1 MENQSGPVLETV
13 RVRVSTPE
21 WVLAK
26 YCVDNGITRITAR
39 EIKTALGI
47 RNLLSLYNLIHIAIR
62 DGLLKSV
69 RKFSGVYEVNVKQ
82 AMALTQLIPY
92 DAGDRTTNL
101 SDIPQWKQ
109 AIAYAKAWQS
119 LAEWARKALKG
130 ASEGTS
136 PPAPVAKAKAGKGE
150 GGEPVSG
157 SGSGEEGEPV
167 ATATATDT
175 CPAGPLPAVISHIPI
190 DCVPTPSGRR
200 ALVAV
205 LGNLYVLLEDLKGT
219 HYLQCSPLD
228 SFGHGAKLCSAK
240 TETLLKYLRRP
251 ANQVRKEA
259 EREGERAKERALK
272 ELEALEALMKLT
284 PGTYS
289 LVVHVKPDGSM
300 YVEVP
305 VPEEAETESGSGSG
319 SGGVIPGSRGATSG
333 FTATAMGTGTVG
345 VGQALYD
352 PLRPPDWLPSV
363 RRVEPIKE
371 PSTKGISLVFDN
383 VRFWANGTVQQLH
396 GLQPLSTVLATG
408 DRLLYAEPG
417 FQIYDPVL
425 YELSKLMD
433 IHVYHSKGKDPK
445 GVIRIEARPR
455 AKALKKLGLGRILH
469 AFVTYL
475 HRLLGPIG
483 AIVAGW
489 WRGR

>member
-26 YCVDNGITRITAR
+26 YCVDNGITTITAR

-69 RKFSGVYEVNVKQ
+69 KKFSGVYEVNVKQ

-109 AIAYAKAWQS
+109 AIAYAKAWQT
-119 LAEWARKALKG
+119 LAEWARKALKE

-136 PPAPVAKAKAGKGE
+136 PPAPGASGRKGKG
-150 GGEPVSG
+150 GELSV
-157 SGSGEEGEPV
+157 SGSGEE
-167 ATATATDT
+167 ATDT

-219 HYLQCSPLD
+219 HYLQCSPLET
-228 SFGHGAKLCSAK
+228 FGHGAKLCSAK

-251 ANQVRKEA
+251 ASQVRKEA
-259 EREGERAKERALK
+259 EREGERAKARALK

-305 VPEEAETESGSGSG
+305 VPEEGESG
-319 SGGVIPGSRGATSG
+319 SGGVIPGSRGATAG
-333 FTATAMGTGTVG
+333 LTATAMGTGTA

>member
-1 MENQSGPVLETV
+1 METQHSPALETVRV

-26 YCVDNGITRITAR
+26 YCLDNGITRITAR

-62 DGLLKSV
+62 DGVLKPV
-69 RKFSGVYEVNVKQ
+69 KKFSGIYDVNLKE
-82 AMALTQLIPY
+82 AMTLTQLIPY
-92 DAGDRTTNL
+92 DAGNRVTNL
-101 SDIPQWKQ
+101 SEIPQWKQ
-109 AIAYAKAWQS
+109 AIAYAKAWQT
-119 LAEWARKALKG
+119 LAEWARKALKE

-136 PPAPVAKAKAGKGE
+136 PPAPGAKAKAGEGE
-150 GGEPVSG
+150 GWGEAEPV
-157 SGSGEEGEPV
+157 
-167 ATATATDT
+167 DT
-175 CPAGPLPAVISHIPI
+175 CPMGPLPAVISHIPI

-219 HYLQCSPLD
+219 HYLRCAPFD
-228 SFGHGAKLCSAK
+228 SFIPGAKLCSAK

-251 ANQVRKEA
+251 PSQVRKEV
-259 EREGERAKERALK
+259 EREAERAKERALK
-272 ELEALEALMKLT
+272 ELEAWEALNQLK
-284 PGTYS
+284 PGTYN
-289 LVVHVKPDGSM
+289 LTVHVKPDGSM

-305 VPEEAETESGSGSG
+305 VPEEGEAG
-319 SGGVIPGSRGATSG
+319 GGVLPGSRGATAG
-333 FTATAMGTGTVG
+333 VMGSGTVG
-345 VGQALYD
+345 GLALYD
-352 PLRPPDWLPSV
+352 PLRPPEVPRV
-363 RRVEPIKE
+363 RREEPIKE
-371 PSTKGISLVFDN
+371 PSTKGIALVFDN

-396 GLQPLSTVLATG
+396 GLQPISTVMAVG

-455 AKALKKLGLGRILH
+455 AKALKKLGLAGIMN
-469 AFVTYL
+469 AFLTYL
-475 HRLLGPIG
+475 HRLLGPIE
-483 AIVAGW
+483 ALVTGW

>member
-1 MENQSGPVLETV
+1 MENQSGPVLKTV

-26 YCVDNGITRITAR
+26 YCLDNGLTRITAR

-47 RNLLSLYNLIHIAIR
+47 RNLLSLYNLIHIAVR

-69 RKFSGVYEVNVKQ
+69 RKFSGVYEVNIRQ

-101 SDIPQWKQ
+101 SDIPQWRQ
-109 AIAYAKAWQS
+109 AIAYAKAWQA

-136 PPAPVAKAKAGKGE
+136 PPTPGPSGRKGK
-150 GGEPVSG
+150 GGEPVSA
-157 SGSGEEGEPV
+157 SGEE
-167 ATATATDT
+167 ATDT

-219 HYLQCSPLD
+219 HYLQCSPLET
-228 SFGHGAKLCSAK
+228 FGHGAMLCSAR

-251 ANQVRKEA
+251 ATQVKKEA

-272 ELEALEALMKLT
+272 ELEALEAILKLT

-289 LVVHVKPDGSM
+289 LVLHVKPDGSM

-305 VPEEAETESGSGSG
+305 VPEGEGEAESG
-319 SGGVIPGSRGATSG
+319 SGGVIPGSRGATAG
-333 FTATAMGTGTVG
+333 LTATAMGTGTV

-455 AKALKKLGLGRILH
+455 AKALKKLGLGRLLQ

-483 AIVAGW
+483 AIVTGW
-489 WRGR
+489 WKGR

>member
-26 YCVDNGITRITAR
+26 YCVDNGITTITAR

-69 RKFSGVYEVNVKQ
+69 KKFSGVYEVNVKQ

-109 AIAYAKAWQS
+109 AIAYAKAWQT
-119 LAEWARKALKG
+119 LAEWARKALKE

-136 PPAPVAKAKAGKGE
+136 PPAPGASGRKGKG
-150 GGEPVSG
+150 GELSV
-157 SGSGEEGEPV
+157 SGSGEE
-167 ATATATDT
+167 ATDT

-219 HYLQCSPLD
+219 HYLQCSPLET
-228 SFGHGAKLCSAK
+228 FGHGAKLCSAK

-251 ANQVRKEA
+251 ASQVRKEA
-259 EREGERAKERALK
+259 EREGERAKARALK

-305 VPEEAETESGSGSG
+305 VPEEGESGSGSG
-319 SGGVIPGSRGATSG
+319 SGGVIPGSRGATAG
-333 FTATAMGTGTVG
+333 LTATAMGTGTA

-483 AIVAGW
+483 AIVTGW

>member
-26 YCVDNGITRITAR
+26 YCLDNGITRITAR

-69 RKFSGVYEVNVKQ
+69 KKFSGVYEVNIKG

-101 SDIPQWKQ
+101 SDIPEWRQ
-109 AIAYAKAWQS
+109 AIAYAKAWQT
-119 LAEWARKALKG
+119 LAEWARKALKE

-136 PPAPVAKAKAGKGE
+136 PPTPGAKPKAGKEGWGE
-150 GGEPVSG
+150 GREL
-157 SGSGEEGEPV
+157 
-167 ATATATDT
+167 ADT

-190 DCVPTPSGRR
+190 DCIPTPSGRR

-219 HYLQCSPLD
+219 HYLQCAPLEA
-228 SFGHGAKLCSAK
+228 FGHGAKLCSAK

-251 ANQVRKEA
+251 ANQVRKEV

-272 ELEALEALMKLT
+272 ELEAWQALAQLK
-284 PGTYS
+284 PGTYN
-289 LVVHVKPDGSM
+289 LTVHVNPDGSM

-305 VPEEAETESGSGSG
+305 VPEGEEEAG
-319 SGGVIPGSRGATSG
+319 GGVIPGSRGATAG
-333 FTATAMGTGTVG
+333 VMGTGTAVG
-345 VGQALYD
+345 LALYD
-352 PLRPPDWLPSV
+352 PLRPPEVPRI

-371 PSTKGISLVFDN
+371 PSTKGIALVFDN

-445 GVIRIEARPR
+445 GVVRIEARPR
-455 AKALKKLGLGRILH
+455 SKALKKLGLGRILH
-469 AFVTYL
+469 AFITYL

-483 AIVAGW
+483 AIVTGW
-489 WRGR
+489 WRRG

>member
-26 YCVDNGITRITAR
+26 YCVDNGITTITAR

-62 DGLLKSV
+62 DGLLKPV
-69 RKFSGVYEVNVKQ
+69 KKFSGVYEVNVKQ

-109 AIAYAKAWQS
+109 AIAYAKAWQT

-136 PPAPVAKAKAGKGE
+136 PPAPGASGRKGKG
-150 GGEPVSG
+150 GELSV
-157 SGSGEEGEPV
+157 SGSGEE
-167 ATATATDT
+167 ATDT

-219 HYLQCSPLD
+219 HYLQCSPLET
-228 SFGHGAKLCSAK
+228 FGHGAKLCSAK

-251 ANQVRKEA
+251 ASQVRKEA
-259 EREGERAKERALK
+259 EREGERAKARALK

-305 VPEEAETESGSGSG
+305 VPEEAESESG
-319 SGGVIPGSRGATSG
+319 SGGVIPGSRGATAG
-333 FTATAMGTGTVG
+333 LTATAMGTGTA

-475 HRLLGPIG
+475 HRLLGPKG
-483 AIVAGW
+483 AIVAG
-489 WRGR
+489 

>member
-1 MENQSGPVLETV
+1 MENQSGPALETV

-26 YCVDNGITRITAR
+26 YCVDNGITTITAR

-69 RKFSGVYEVNVKQ
+69 KKFSGVYEVNVRE

-92 DAGDRTTNL
+92 DAGNRTTNL

-136 PPAPVAKAKAGKGE
+136 PPAPGAKAGKE
-150 GGEPVSG
+150 KGGEL
-157 SGSGEEGEPV
+157 SGSGEP
-167 ATATATDT
+167 ADT

-219 HYLQCSPLD
+219 HYLQCAPLET
-228 SFGHGAKLCSAK
+228 FGHGAKLCSAK

-272 ELEALEALMKLT
+272 ELETLEALMKLT

-289 LVVHVKPDGSM
+289 LLVHVKPDGSM

-305 VPEEAETESGSGSG
+305 VPEEAEAESG
-319 SGGVIPGSRGATSG
+319 SGGVIPGSRGATAG
-333 FTATAMGTGTVG
+333 FTATAMGTGTA

-352 PLRPPDWLPSV
+352 PLRPPDWLPSI

-383 VRFWANGTVQQLH
+383 VRFWANGQVQQLH

-483 AIVAGW
+483 AIVTGW

>member
-1 MENQSGPVLETV
+1 MENQSGPALETV

-47 RNLLSLYNLIHIAIR
+47 RNLLSLYNLIHIAVR

-69 RKFSGVYEVNVKQ
+69 KKFSGVYEVNIKQ

-92 DAGDRTTNL
+92 DAGDRVTNL

-136 PPAPVAKAKAGKGE
+136 PPAPVAKAGKGK
-150 GGEPVSG
+150 GGEL
-157 SGSGEEGEPV
+157 SGEE
-167 ATATATDT
+167 ADT
-175 CPAGPLPAVISHIPI
+175 CPAGPLPAVVSHIPI
-190 DCVPTPSGRR
+190 DCIPTPSGKR

-219 HYLQCSPLD
+219 HYLQCAPLED
-228 SFGHGAKLCSAK
+228 FGHGAKLCSAK

-259 EREGERAKERALK
+259 EREGERAKERAMK
-272 ELEALEALMKLT
+272 ELETLEALMKLT

-289 LVVHVKPDGSM
+289 LVLHVNPDGSM

-305 VPEEAETESGSGSG
+305 VPEEGE
-319 SGGVIPGSRGATSG
+319 SGGVIPGSRGATAG
-333 FTATAMGTGTVG
+333 FTATAMGTGTA
-345 VGQALYD
+345 VGQVLYD
-352 PLRPPDWLPSV
+352 PLRPPDWLPSI

-417 FQIYDPVL
+417 FQVYDPVL

>member
-26 YCVDNGITRITAR
+26 YCLDNGITRITAR

-69 RKFSGVYEVNVKQ
+69 KKFSGVYEVNVKE
-82 AMALTQLIPY
+82 AMNLTQLIPY

-101 SDIPQWKQ
+101 SDIPQWRQ
-109 AIAYAKAWQS
+109 AIAYAKAWQA
-119 LAEWARKALKG
+119 LAEWARKALKE

-136 PPAPVAKAKAGKGE
+136 PPAPGASGRKGKGK
-150 GGEPVSG
+150 GGEPETVSA

-167 ATATATDT
+167 DT

-190 DCVPTPSGRR
+190 DCVTTPSGRR

-219 HYLQCSPLD
+219 HYLQCSPLEAL
-228 SFGHGAKLCSAK
+228 GHGAKLCSAK

-251 ANQVRKEA
+251 AGQVRKEA
-259 EREGERAKERALK
+259 EREGERAKARALK
-272 ELEALEALMKLT
+272 ELETIQALMKLT

-305 VPEEAETESGSGSG
+305 VPEEAETEAESGSGSG
-319 SGGVIPGSRGATSG
+319 SGGVIPGSRGATAG
-333 FTATAMGTGTVG
+333 LTATAMGTGTA

-352 PLRPPDWLPSV
+352 PLRPPDPLPRV

-396 GLQPLSTVLATG
+396 GLQPLSTVLAIG

-433 IHVYHSKGKDPK
+433 IHIYHSKGKDPK

-469 AFVTYL
+469 AFITYL
-475 HRLLGPIG
+475 HRLLGPIE
-483 AIVAGW
+483 ALVTGW

>member
-26 YCVDNGITRITAR
+26 YCVDNGITTITAR
-39 EIKTALGI
+39 EIKTVLGI

-62 DGLLKSV
+62 DGVLKPV
-69 RKFSGVYEVNVKQ
+69 KKFSGVYEVNVKQ

-136 PPAPVAKAKAGKGE
+136 PPAPGASGRKGKGE
-150 GGEPVSG
+150 GGEPVSV
-157 SGSGEEGEPV
+157 SGSGEPEP
-167 ATATATDT
+167 TATDTDT

-190 DCVPTPSGRR
+190 DCVPTPSGKR

-219 HYLQCSPLD
+219 HSLQCSPLEA
-228 SFGHGAKLCSAK
+228 FGHGAKLCSAK

-251 ANQVRKEA
+251 ASQVRKEA
-259 EREGERAKERALK
+259 EREGERAKERAMK

-305 VPEEAETESGSGSG
+305 VPEESGSG

-333 FTATAMGTGTVG
+333 LTATAMGTGTA
-345 VGQALYD
+345 VGQVLYD

-455 AKALKKLGLGRILH
+455 AKALKKLGLAGVVH
-469 AFVTYL
+469 AFVTAL
-475 HRLLGPIG
+475 HRLGG
-483 AIVAGW
+483 VFQAIAQAVW
-489 WRGR
+489 SRWTRLK

>member
-26 YCVDNGITRITAR
+26 YCVDNGITTITAR

-69 RKFSGVYEVNVKQ
+69 KKFSGVYEVNVKQ

-109 AIAYAKAWQS
+109 AIAYAKAWQT
-119 LAEWARKALKG
+119 LAEWARKALKE

-136 PPAPVAKAKAGKGE
+136 PPAPGASGRKGKG
-150 GGEPVSG
+150 GELSV
-157 SGSGEEGEPV
+157 SGSGEE
-167 ATATATDT
+167 ATDT

-219 HYLQCSPLD
+219 HYLQCSPLET
-228 SFGHGAKLCSAK
+228 FGHGAKLCSAK

-251 ANQVRKEA
+251 ASQVRKEA
-259 EREGERAKERALK
+259 EREGERAKARALK

-305 VPEEAETESGSGSG
+305 VPEEGESGSGSG
-319 SGGVIPGSRGATSG
+319 SGGVIPGSRGATAG
-333 FTATAMGTGTVG
+333 LTATAMGTGTA

-352 PLRPPDWLPSV
+352 PLRPPDWLPNV

-483 AIVAGW
+483 ALVAGW